1 MVMVVVEIVWLKMDG
16 YVLVVMLIIGVFVLW
31 GIDGYIL
38 DYLFIYFGYEVEV
51 KSRDQPIR
59 EWVQLIFYK
68 LFNIWI
74 ILSGNKR

>member
-1 MVMVVVEIVWLKMDG
+1 MDG

-59 EWVQLIFYK
+59 E
-68 LFNIWI
+68 
-74 ILSGNKR
+74 

>member
-1 MVMVVVEIVWLKMDG
+1 MVMVVVDIVWLKMDG

-59 EWVQLIFYK
+59 E
-68 LFNIWI
+68 
-74 ILSGNKR
+74 